1 MKICVNGEMRD
12 MTPEEQA
19 EYEAYFLT
27 EDYLAEQADNIRNL
41 RTEKLKDTDWTQ
53 VPDSPVDQTAWAV
66 YRQQLRDITEQE
78 GFPTNVVWPS
88 KPD

>member
-1 MKICVNGEMRD
+1 MCKWRNEGYD
-12 MTPEEQA
+12 PEEQA

-27 EDYLAEQADNIRNL
+27 EEYLAEQADNIRNL

-53 VPDSPVDQTAWAV
+53 VPDAPVDQTAWAA

-78 GFPTNVVWPS
+78 GFPTTVVWPS
-88 KPD
+88 KPE